1 MIETLNSLLNRQK
14 SMSLGW
20 KERLQAKLLLD
31 VLIPEECS
39 YPRCS
44 APVKHIIEEHL
55 SYCFFY
61 WFFFGFS
68 LERTLYVIVVFSV
81 TKATCS
87 SLCKPFK
94 QTSIH
99 KHSVE
104 FDLAH
109 KPGTGSWSPARTP
122 CPGSSSRPAH
132 SALLSL

>member
-1 MIETLNSLLNRQK
+1 MIETLNSLLNRPE
-14 SMSLGW
+14 STRLGC
-20 KERLQAKLLLD
+20 KEGLQAKLLLD

-55 SYCFFY
+55 SYCFFDC
-61 WFFFGFS
+61 FFWGSS
-68 LERTLYVIVVFSV
+68 LEKTLYVIVVFSV

-94 QTSIH
+94 QTSVH

-109 KPGTGSWSPARTP
+109 KPGTLEPRPP

-132 SALLSL
+132 SSLLSL